1 MRNFIM
7 STAKPMVPSKPGSSS
22 LQRPYFSPGLLLED
36 EDLNVAVSYTQEL
49 MRLMLKSL
57 FGCGVICGLKVT
69 AIPTCQDTKRKIQV
83 TRGIA
88 LDCQGNLIEV
98 PVPWSYEFGPDCDD
112 GYPPKMWVVLCYH
125 EKCCRPKDVTCSSDD
140 ESQSKPTRIQSG
152 YEIKLYD
159 CLPDCACR
167 CRSEDDDDEDSP
179 DGPTHSCCN
188 EPTPKRSTKKS
199 SSTAEQATDTSAEG
213 DESGSEELCPC
224 YGAHFH
230 GVCDCEC
237 GCKCVVLGKV
247 VDFDDIHEED
257 DQGNPVP
264 PYIEVDDSMV
274 RRVRPVLNG
283 YFECRFPEAEATQR
297 TTSSM
302 ASVRQEPASRQVQT
316 AQKSLQAL
324 RQGAKDR
331 QKEKYTK
338 EEKAKVKEE
347 RTKDEKS

>member
-1 MRNFIM
+1 M

-36 EDLNVAVSYTQEL
+36 ADLNVAVTYTQEL

-98 PVPWSYEFGPDCDD
+98 QVPWSYEFGPPDCDD
-112 GYPPKMWVVLCYH
+112 GYPPKIWVVLCYH
-125 EKCCRPKDVTCSSDD
+125 EKCCRPKDVTCLSDD

-199 SSTAEQATDTSAEG
+199 SSTAEQATDTAEEEDE
-213 DESGSEELCPC
+213 DESEALCPC
-224 YGAHFH
+224 YSDHFH

-247 VDFDDIHEED
+247 VDPATIIRED
-257 DQGNPVP
+257 DQGTPVP
-264 PYIEVDDSMV
+264 AYIEVDDSMV